1 MKVSL
6 VILLATVWLSF
17 SHCAILNNQQELS
30 TKICILTTLLTKDC
44 PSYQK
49 VSNSSGTNEQELRVT
64 YERLKQELT
73 DCHIG
78 RHQSAGELMVL
89 LPYHIIIYR
98 RRF

>member
-6 VILLATVWLSF
+6 VILLATAWLSF
-17 SHCAILNNQQELS
+17 SDCAILNGQQELS
-30 TKICILTTLLTKDC
+30 TKIRILTTLLTKDC

-64 YERLKQELT
+64 YEKLTRELAE
-73 DCHIG
+73 CHIG

-89 LPYHIIIYR
+89 SHYYIP
-98 RRF
+98 